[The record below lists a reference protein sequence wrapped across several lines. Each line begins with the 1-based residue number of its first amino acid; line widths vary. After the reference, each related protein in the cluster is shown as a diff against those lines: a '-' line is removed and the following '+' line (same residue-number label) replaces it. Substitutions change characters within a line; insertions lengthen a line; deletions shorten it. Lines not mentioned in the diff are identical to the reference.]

1 MAKMSK
7 VLALAEIAINSGA
20 AIAAGVKQAQ
30 SVPYPANLAA
40 IATTVATIL
49 ANVASAIKTVKGA
62 KFASGGYVRGAGSAT
77 SDSIPA
83 RLSNGESVIAAAPTA
98 MFAPILSAL
107 NQLGGGAPIIV
118 QSPQQQIGED
128 FLAAAVAKGMAIA
141 PRPIVSVEEI
151 NDVGRRVDVIENLG
165 TL

>member
-1 MAKMSK
+1 
-7 VLALAEIAINSGA
+7 
-20 AIAAGVKQAQ
+20 
-30 SVPYPANLAA
+30 
-40 IATTVATIL
+40 
-49 ANVASAIKTVKGA
+49 
-62 KFASGGYVRGAGSAT
+62 
-77 SDSIPA
+77 
-83 RLSNGESVIAAAPTA
+83 